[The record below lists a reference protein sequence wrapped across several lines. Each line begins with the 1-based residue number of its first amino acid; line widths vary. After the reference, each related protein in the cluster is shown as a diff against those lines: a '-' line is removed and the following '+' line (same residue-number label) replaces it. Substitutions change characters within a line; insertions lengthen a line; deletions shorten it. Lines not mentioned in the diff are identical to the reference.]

1 MHSKYAVHHEI
12 GALLARTRAG
22 HGGALVIR
30 ATPAADNTVLL
41 DDAAAS
47 FADAPGQGPGQG
59 QGQGA
64 GTVLRARG
72 VAAEQALPYGG
83 LHALLQP
90 VAHLLAP
97 ANGATAPPYPALAQA
112 LRLEEHGG
120 PEEHG
125 GAEHDG
131 HGRRARGPGPV
142 LADFLALLRGLA
154 AERPV
159 LCCVDDAHLLDAPSR
174 RTLGFAARRLGPP
187 LPVTMLLGLPRQDAP
202 PARPADPHRPDPE
215 GLDGPD
221 GASSPFAGLPVRT
234 PVRGIAE
241 LAHGV
246 AELRDGVLADARE
259 VLFEAA
265 RLLEPYEPRSAREA
279 LLHAAEA
286 SFGLGD
292 TEGYLLAA
300 DRAVALPGSGTGEDD
315 LLDAYTT
322 GMAAMMRR
330 RWAEGAVALRRVLGL
345 TEREERPDRLLHA
358 TVAALVL
365 GDVAASRRIGVRALA
380 AARTRGPAAL
390 VPRVLERLAYGELR
404 AGHHARARAHAR
416 TGLALALRT
425 RQRNCA
431 AHHHA
436 VLAMAAAVDGDDA
449 ACAGHARAAGRDA
462 GPHGLGIAAT
472 LAQWSLARRDLGRGR
487 AQEAAARLAPLVRG
501 EPGPGAHESEGRP
514 GQGHF
519 TQRMLAVPC
528 FVEAAALSGA
538 TEAARSALA
547 AFVRWTAAT
556 ADPLAPAQLARC
568 RALLAGPVESDALF
582 ARALAEHARCDGEYE
597 RARTLLLYGKSLRR
611 QRRPSAARDVLRDAL
626 FAFERC
632 GARPWAEQARAE
644 LRATGGGSGAG
655 EGDGAPAALD
665 GLTPQQLRIAR
676 HVAEGATNREV
687 AIRLSVSPRTVDHHL
702 RNVFSALGIRSR
714 VELTR
719 LLAGS
724 DEAVPLRGVRVP
736 FAGAEGNGGLAL
748 HGGVARDGSPVREL
762 P

>member
-47 FADAPGQGPGQG
+47 FADAPGQG

-72 VAAEQALPYGG
+72 VAAERTLPYGG

-97 ANGATAPPYPALAQA
+97 AEDATAPPYPALAQA
-112 LRLEEHGG
+112 LRLEEH
-120 PEEHG
+120 
-125 GAEHDG
+125 DG
-131 HGRRARGPGPV
+131 HGRRTRGPGPV

-187 LPVTMLLGLPRQDAP
+187 LPVTMLLGLPRQ
-202 PARPADPHRPDPE
+202 
-215 GLDGPD
+215 GLDGADGPD

-404 AGHHARARAHAR
+404 AGHHTRARAHAR

-472 LAQWSLARRDLGRGR
+472 LAQWSLARRDLGRGH

-501 EPGPGAHESEGRP
+501 EPGPGANESEGRP

-528 FVEAAALSGA
+528 YVEAAALSGA
-538 TEAARSALA
+538 AEAARSALA

-582 ARALAEHARCDGEYE
+582 ARALAEHARCDGEYD

-611 QRRPSAARDVLRDAL
+611 QRRPSEARDVLRDAL

-644 LRATGGGSGAG
+644 LRATGGGSSAG
-655 EGDGAPAALD
+655 EGNGAPAALD

-724 DEAVPLRGVRVP
+724 AEAVPLRGVRVP